1 MAECPNGYVLALA
14 GDWFPCTLPLGH
26 DGDHAY
32 GARAPWPDE
41 EPPPG
46 EEDDEREVPE
56 WSWRKRR

>member
-41 EPPPG
+41 EPPPA
-46 EEDDEREVPE
+46 
-56 WSWRKRR
+56 RRTMSVGASMRA